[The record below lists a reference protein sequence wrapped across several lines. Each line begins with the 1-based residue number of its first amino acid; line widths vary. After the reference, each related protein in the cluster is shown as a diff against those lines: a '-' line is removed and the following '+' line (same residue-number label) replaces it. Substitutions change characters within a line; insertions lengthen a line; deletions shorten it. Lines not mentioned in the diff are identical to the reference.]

1 MQKDLTVGVL
11 NEIYGKFLT
20 ARQSEI
26 VSQYYDY
33 DLSLQEISENLG
45 ISRQAVLD
53 AVKEGSEQLY
63 RFEKELKVLSMRSS
77 VRRAVSDI
85 ENGRM
90 ESALDE
96 LNDIISKE

>member
-53 AVKEGSEQLY
+53 AVKKGSEQLY
-63 RFEKELKVLSMRSS
+63 RFEKELKVFVNAKFGSPRGFGY
-77 VRRAVSDI
+77 RKRQ
-85 ENGRM
+85 NGKC
-90 ESALDE
+90 
-96 LNDIISKE
+96 IG

>member
-45 ISRQAVLD
+45 ISRRLCLTQ
-53 AVKEGSEQLY
+53 
-63 RFEKELKVLSMRSS
+63 
-77 VRRAVSDI
+77 
-85 ENGRM
+85 
-90 ESALDE
+90 
-96 LNDIISKE
+96 

>member
-26 VSQYYDY
+26 VSQYFDF

-53 AVKEGSEQLY
+53 TVKKGSEQLY
-63 RFEKELKVLSMRSS
+63 RFEKELEVLATRSS
-77 VRRAVSDI
+77 VEKAI
-85 ENGRM
+85 EFLENGDDA
-90 ESALDE
+90 SAMRTLK
-96 LNDIISKE
+96 NIIDKE

>member
-53 AVKEGSEQLY
+53 AVKKGSEQLY
-63 RFEKELKVLSMRSS
+63 RFEKELKVRSS

-85 ENGRM
+85 ENGRT

>member
-1 MQKDLTVGVL
+1 MQKDLTIGVL

-26 VSQYYDY
+26 VSQYFDF

-53 AVKEGSEQLY
+53 TVKKSSEQLY
-63 RFEKELKVLSMRSS
+63 RFEKELEVFATRSS
-77 VRRAVSDI
+77 VEKAI
-85 ENGRM
+85 EFLENGDDV
-90 ESALDE
+90 SAMRTLK
-96 LNDIISKE
+96 NIIDKE

>member
-53 AVKEGSEQLY
+53 AVK
-63 RFEKELKVLSMRSS
+63 KEASSFTDLKK
-77 VRRAVSDI
+77 
-85 ENGRM
+85 N
-90 ESALDE
+90 
-96 LNDIISKE
+96 

>member
-26 VSQYYDY
+26 VSQYFDF

-53 AVKEGSEQLY
+53 TVKKSSEQLY
-63 RFEKELKVLSMRSS
+63 RCEKELEVFATRSS
-77 VRRAVSDI
+77 VAKAI
-85 ENGRM
+85 EFLENGDDA
-90 ESALDE
+90 SAMRTLK
-96 LNDIISKE
+96 NIIDKE

>member
-53 AVKEGSEQLY
+53 AVKKGSEQLY
-63 RFEKELKVLSMRSS
+63 RFEKECKAMALRNAA
-77 VRRAVSDI
+77 REAIDRI
-85 ENGRM
+85 EN
-90 ESALDE
+90 
-96 LNDIISKE
+96 NDSRGAVETLKSVIDKE